1 MIYGGIDWAD
11 QSFQICFIDEEGQ
24 IQQEL
29 SIRKTRKGFGEL
41 LERARRYQEIEF
53 AIETRHSSLVD
64 FLLSHGYQVY
74 WLNPNRVS
82 SFRGR
87 YKTSRVKD
95 DRFDAYVLAQVLRGD
110 RDSLPLIKPKPE
122 KVELLE
128 LLWRDLEVLLKEQ
141 ARLKNRLSLIALRT
155 LSAQQL

>member
-41 LERARRYQEIEF
+41 LERARCYQEIEF

-87 YKTSRVKD
+87 YKK
-95 DRFDAYVLAQVLRGD
+95 LRGD
-110 RDSLPLIKPKPE
+110 RASLPLIKPKPE